1 MLFSLQNS
9 YDFCIILIMQ
19 RDFIQNL
26 IEWKDSKRRKPLI
39 LTGVRQC
46 GKTYL
51 LKEFG
56 SEYFDNF
63 CYINFESAG
72 KYSAIFEYDY
82 DVKRILREIELAENV
97 KITAGKTLLIF
108 DETQECPKA
117 ITSLK
122 YFCENLQELH
132 LVCAG
137 SLLGV
142 AIKKENI
149 SFPVGKVNRMQLYPM
164 SFKEYLQAVGEG
176 KYIELFNDWNI
187 NREIPELY
195 TVPLERHLKN
205 YYIVGGMPEAVKEF
219 AESGD
224 YAEVAKIQDEILS
237 DYSDDFSKHAPISEI
252 EKIRMIWD
260 SIPKQLAKE
269 NNKFVFSHVKEG
281 KRAHELEAALQWL
294 KNSGLVHLVE
304 LVQNAELPLSSN
316 ADSTYF
322 KVYMADSGLLC
333 RRLGLSYKNILEE
346 NTALSTFK
354 GAITENYVLQELI
367 VQNKVPYF
375 WRSGNTAELDF
386 LFEEDGNVIPVEV
399 KAATNTQAKSFKQ
412 FCKKYQSKTGFKL
425 SLKNIA
431 ENDCEG
437 TNAVSLPLY
446 LLWNISLYH

>member
-9 YDFCIILIMQ
+9 YDFYIILIMQ

-108 DETQECPKA
+108 DEIQECPKA

-412 FCKKYQSKTGFKL
+412 FCKKYQNKTGFKL

>member
-1 MLFSLQNS
+1 
-9 YDFCIILIMQ
+9 MQ

-97 KITAGKTLLIF
+97 KIIAGKTLLIF
-108 DETQECPKA
+108 DEIQECPKA

-386 LFEEDGNVIPVEV
+386 LFEEDCNVIPVEV

-412 FCKKYQSKTGFKL
+412 FCKKYQNKTGFKL

-446 LLWNISLYH
+446 LLWNISSYH

>member
-1 MLFSLQNS
+1 
-9 YDFCIILIMQ
+9 MQ

-82 DVKRILREIELAENV
+82 DVKRILRELELAENV

-108 DETQECPKA
+108 DEIQECPKA

-412 FCKKYQSKTGFKL
+412 FCKKYQNKTGFKL

-437 TNAVSLPLY
+437 TNAVNLPLY
-446 LLWNISLYH
+446 LLWNISSYH

>member
-1 MLFSLQNS
+1 
-9 YDFCIILIMQ
+9 MQ

-97 KITAGKTLLIF
+97 KIIAGKTLLIF
-108 DETQECPKA
+108 DEIHECPKA

-412 FCKKYQSKTGFKL
+412 FCKKYQNKTGFKL

-437 TNAVSLPLY
+437 TNAVNLPLY
-446 LLWNISLYH
+446 LLWNISSYH

>member
-1 MLFSLQNS
+1 
-9 YDFCIILIMQ
+9 MQ

-108 DETQECPKA
+108 DEIQECPKA

-260 SIPKQLAKE
+260 SIPNQLAKE

-437 TNAVSLPLY
+437 TNVVSLPLY

>member
-1 MLFSLQNS
+1 
-9 YDFCIILIMQ
+9 MQ
-19 RDFIQNL
+19 RDFIQKL

-108 DETQECPKA
+108 DEIQECPKA

-386 LFEEDGNVIPVEV
+386 IFEEDGNVIPVEV

-412 FCKKYQSKTGFKL
+412 FCKKYQNKTGFKL

-446 LLWNISLYH
+446 LLWNISSYH

>member
-1 MLFSLQNS
+1 
-9 YDFCIILIMQ
+9 MQ

-97 KITAGKTLLIF
+97 KIIAGKTLLIF
-108 DETQECPKA
+108 DEIQECPKA

-142 AIKKENI
+142 AMKKENI

-412 FCKKYQSKTGFKL
+412 FCKKYQNKTGFKL

-446 LLWNISLYH
+446 LLWNISSYH

>member
-1 MLFSLQNS
+1 
-9 YDFCIILIMQ
+9 MQ

-108 DETQECPKA
+108 DEIQECPKA

-260 SIPKQLAKE
+260 SIPNQLAKE

-437 TNAVSLPLY
+437 TNAVNLPLY

>member
-1 MLFSLQNS
+1 
-9 YDFCIILIMQ
+9 MQ
-19 RDFIQNL
+19 RDFIQKL

-97 KITAGKTLLIF
+97 KIIAGKTLLIF
-108 DETQECPKA
+108 DEIQECPKA

-346 NTALSTFK
+346 NTALLTFK

-399 KAATNTQAKSFKQ
+399 KAAKIGRAH
-412 FCKKYQSKTGFKL
+412 
-425 SLKNIA
+425 
-431 ENDCEG
+431 
-437 TNAVSLPLY
+437 V
-446 LLWNISLYH
+446 

>member
-1 MLFSLQNS
+1 
-9 YDFCIILIMQ
+9 MQ

-108 DETQECPKA
+108 DEIQECPKA

-386 LFEEDGNVIPVEV
+386 IFEEDGNVIPVEV

-412 FCKKYQSKTGFKL
+412 FCKKYQNKTGFKL

-437 TNAVSLPLY
+437 TNAVNLPLY

>member
-26 IEWKDSKRRKPLI
+26 IEWKDNKRRKPLI

-97 KITAGKTLLIF
+97 KIIAGKTLLIF
-108 DETQECPKA
+108 DEIQECPKA

-412 FCKKYQSKTGFKL
+412 FCKKYQNKTGFKL

-437 TNAVSLPLY
+437 TNAVNLPLY
-446 LLWNISLYH
+446 LLWNISSYH

>member
-1 MLFSLQNS
+1 
-9 YDFCIILIMQ
+9 MQ

-97 KITAGKTLLIF
+97 KIIAGKTLLIF
-108 DETQECPKA
+108 DEIQECPKA

-412 FCKKYQSKTGFKL
+412 FCKKYQNKTGFKL

-437 TNAVSLPLY
+437 TNVVSLPLY
-446 LLWNISLYH
+446 LLWNISSYH

>member
-1 MLFSLQNS
+1 
-9 YDFCIILIMQ
+9 MQ

-97 KITAGKTLLIF
+97 KIIAGKTLLIF
-108 DETQECPKA
+108 DEIQECPKA

-346 NTALSTFK
+346 DTALSTFK

>member
-1 MLFSLQNS
+1 
-9 YDFCIILIMQ
+9 MQ
-19 RDFIQNL
+19 RYFIQNL

-97 KITAGKTLLIF
+97 KIIAGKTLLIF
-108 DETQECPKA
+108 DEIQECPKA

-412 FCKKYQSKTGFKL
+412 FCKKYQNKTGFKL

>member
-1 MLFSLQNS
+1 
-9 YDFCIILIMQ
+9 MQ

-97 KITAGKTLLIF
+97 KIIAGKTLLIF
-108 DETQECPKA
+108 DEIQECPKA

-386 LFEEDGNVIPVEV
+386 IFEEG
-399 KAATNTQAKSFKQ
+399 Q
-412 FCKKYQSKTGFKL
+412 
-425 SLKNIA
+425 
-431 ENDCEG
+431 
-437 TNAVSLPLY
+437 
-446 LLWNISLYH
+446 

>member
-1 MLFSLQNS
+1 
-9 YDFCIILIMQ
+9 MQ

-108 DETQECPKA
+108 DEIQECPKA

-412 FCKKYQSKTGFKL
+412 FCKKYQNKTGFKL

-446 LLWNISLYH
+446 LLWNISSYH

>member
-1 MLFSLQNS
+1 
-9 YDFCIILIMQ
+9 MQ

-108 DETQECPKA
+108 DEIQECPKA

-346 NTALSTFK
+346 NTALPTFK

-437 TNAVSLPLY
+437 TNAVNLPLY
-446 LLWNISLYH
+446 LLWNISSYH

>member
-1 MLFSLQNS
+1 
-9 YDFCIILIMQ
+9 MQ

-97 KITAGKTLLIF
+97 KIIAGKTLLIF
-108 DETQECPKA
+108 DEIQECPKA

-437 TNAVSLPLY
+437 TNAVNLPLY

>member
-1 MLFSLQNS
+1 
-9 YDFCIILIMQ
+9 MQ

-82 DVKRILREIELAENV
+82 DVKRILRELELAENV

-108 DETQECPKA
+108 DEIQECPKA

-142 AIKKENI
+142 ALKKENI

-237 DYSDDFSKHAPISEI
+237 DYADDFSKHAPISEI

-294 KNSGLVHLVE
+294 KNAGLVHLVE

-386 LFEEDGNVIPVEV
+386 LFEDESEIIPVEV

-412 FCKKYQSKTGFKL
+412 FCKKYQNKTGFKL

>member
-1 MLFSLQNS
+1 
-9 YDFCIILIMQ
+9 MQ

-82 DVKRILREIELAENV
+82 DVKRILRELELAENV
-97 KITAGKTLLIF
+97 KIIAGKTLLIF
-108 DETQECPKA
+108 DEIQECPKA

-437 TNAVSLPLY
+437 TNAVNLPLY
-446 LLWNISLYH
+446 LLWNISSYH

>member
-1 MLFSLQNS
+1 
-9 YDFCIILIMQ
+9 MQ

-82 DVKRILREIELAENV
+82 DVKRILRELELAENV
-97 KITAGKTLLIF
+97 KIIAGKTLLIF
-108 DETQECPKA
+108 DEIQECPKA

-412 FCKKYQSKTGFKL
+412 FCKKYQNKTGFKL

-437 TNAVSLPLY
+437 TNVVSLPLY

>member
-1 MLFSLQNS
+1 
-9 YDFCIILIMQ
+9 MQ

-97 KITAGKTLLIF
+97 KIIAGKTLLIF
-108 DETQECPKA
+108 DEIQECPKA

-260 SIPKQLAKE
+260 SIPNQLAKE

-437 TNAVSLPLY
+437 TNAVNLPLY
-446 LLWNISLYH
+446 LLWNISSYH